1 MYGKKIICTPLPY
14 LEELPESDK
23 NLIILNFDLSNI
35 KEVVEKIK
43 SLISQNNA
51 KATNYVVPY
60 KDNYNKYLA
69 KGKSKYEKEKYNGM
83 KKIRAKVKF
92 KDMKHNNLLRLAGE
106 EFVEDEER
114 ADDLIRRG
122 FATLVEEIKPKVEK
136 AVTEIETAVKEEK
149 KEKAIKET
157 AKKVVKKNAKK

>member
-35 KEVVEKIK
+35 KEVVEKTK

-51 KATNYVVPY
+51 KETNYVVPY
-60 KDNYNKYLA
+60 KDNYKKYLA
-69 KGKSKYEKEKYNGM
+69 KGKSKYEKEKLGNM
-83 KKIRAKVKF
+83 KRIKAKVKF
-92 KDMKHNNLLRLAGE
+92 KDAQNNNVLRNIGE
-106 EFVEDEER
+106 EFIAEDER
-114 ADDLIRRG
+114 AEDLIKRG

-136 AVTEIETAVKEEK
+136 AVTEVETAVKEIK
-149 KEKAIKET
+149 KEKAVKEKAVKKD
-157 AKKVVKKNAKK
+157 AKK